1 MVVRAIA
8 AVVMTLSFLAACLPL
23 FGGIVAS
30 GRLPYSMGVEGT
42 ELHIYFHSSSGSAY
56 DGIIVF
62 VSIAQVV
69 VPLLIFC
76 VSLAV
81 FLLSIPRHGQ
91 RHAVEADKE

>member
-42 ELHIYFHSSSGSAY
+42 ELHIYFHGRGEFDEIMAY
-56 DGIIVF
+56 VG
-62 VSIAQVV
+62 IAQVA

-81 FLLSIPRHGQ
+81 FVLSIPRRGQ
-91 RHAVEADKE
+91 RHASEANNE